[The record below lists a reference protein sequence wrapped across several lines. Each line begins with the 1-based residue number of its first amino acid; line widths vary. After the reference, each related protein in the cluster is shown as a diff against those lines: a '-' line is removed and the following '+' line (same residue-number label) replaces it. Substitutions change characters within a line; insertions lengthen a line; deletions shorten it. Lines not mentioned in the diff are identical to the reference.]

1 MTSSVPA
8 AKKIDLDALLR
19 MALDRSST
27 GRSELARSV
36 AEIGLEENTGL
47 SERET
52 QLIFDILYKLIHG
65 VEMRV
70 RRDLAQRLAS
80 RQDVPRDLIVTLA
93 NDQID
98 VAYPILVGSTL
109 LHDEDLIA
117 ITHDRAVS
125 HHIAITLRE
134 YISIAVSDAL
144 IATDNV
150 EVIDSLV
157 RNPAAELSEPTMA
170 HLVEM
175 SRDKPPLRRPLL
187 QRSDISPGLAWQMHQ
202 WVGDALK
209 HFIDEKYPGGIDQI
223 GDEIDDAVRDAMSA
237 GRAAPPPDRSEL
249 VSDIERSS
257 GISVDVL
264 IQTLRDQDIELFE
277 ALFARL
283 ADIDLM
289 AMPMIVYD
297 PGGEPFA
304 IACKACNVSMHD
316 FEELYRLL
324 TASLSGSDD
333 DAGSSEFTTIRSFYG
348 RLDGNAARRVL
359 NEWRRTPA
367 SAWQAST

>member
-1 MTSSVPA
+1 MTSSEPA
-8 AKKIDLDALLR
+8 ARKFNVEALLQ
-19 MALDRSST
+19 MALDRTVT
-27 GRSELARSV
+27 GRGELARSI
-36 AEIGLEENTGL
+36 ADLCLEDDSGLN
-47 SERET
+47 EREIR
-52 QLIFDILYKLIHG
+52 LIFDILYRLIHR
-65 VEMRV
+65 VEMKV

-80 RQDVPRDLIVTLA
+80 RDDVPRDLIVTLA

-98 VAYPILVGSTL
+98 VAYPVLVGSTQL
-109 LHDEDLIA
+109 QDEDLIA

-157 RNPAAELSEPTMA
+157 RNPAAELSEPTIA
-170 HLVEM
+170 RLVEM
-175 SRDKPPLRRPLL
+175 SRDRPPLRRPLL
-187 QRSDISPGLAWQMHQ
+187 QRPEINPDLAWRMHR

-209 HFIDEKYPGGIDQI
+209 KFIDDLYPGGIDQI
-223 GDEIDDAVRDAMSA
+223 GDEIDVAVRDAMAA
-237 GRAAPPPDRSEL
+237 GRPAPPPGRSEP
-249 VSDIERSS
+249 VSDIENS
-257 GISVDVL
+257 GGITVEVL
-264 IQTLRDQDIELFE
+264 IQALRDQDVELFE

-283 ADIDLM
+283 ADIDLL

-304 IACKACNVSMHD
+304 VACKACNVSARN

-324 TASLSGSDD
+324 TASLSGDNDD
-333 DAGSSEFTTIRSFYG
+333 ISSESTTIRSFYE

-367 SAWQAST
+367 SVWQVSP